1 VQATHRHS
9 SPQPPS
15 NGDRISL
22 LRLAEQVSRNIGSIP
37 AALAVREKWL
47 TGALQFW
54 AQWILGHSSGT
65 SREAFVSL
73 GQEAVPPWFLHDLE
87 ERGLTAPPSLLNDER
102 RGLTFRSIINA
113 SELGLYVD
121 DRPACFFK
129 PLVDGWDSE
138 SAACLF
144 TSRVAAAQFWPWLND
159 QPKVDDKSKAMR
171 GRRSARG
178 APTAFDWEEVLIEA
192 CAFIVVRGLPETQ
205 ADLVSHIAEWFG
217 DDAPADSTIKDHI
230 APLYQRIERALRR

>member
-1 VQATHRHS
+1 MRRSGGRANAHRDRNACPYRQAGSHAWKLHS
-9 SPQPPS
+9 DTAGPQPPS
-15 NGDRISL
+15 SGDRISL
-22 LRLAEQVSRNIGSIP
+22 LRLAEHVSRNIGSIP
-37 AALAVREKWL
+37 AALAIREKWL

-54 AQWILGHSSGT
+54 VQWILGHSFGT
-65 SREAFVSL
+65 SGEAFVSL
-73 GQEAVPPWFLHDLE
+73 GEEAVPPWFLHDLE
-87 ERGLTAPPSLLNDER
+87 ERGLTAPPSLSNDER

-144 TSRVAAAQFWPWLND
+144 TSRVAAAQFWPWLDD
-159 QPKVDDKSKAMR
+159 QPKADDQSKAMQ

-178 APTAFDWEEVLIEA
+178 AKTAWDWEEALIEA
-192 CAFIVVRGLPETQ
+192 CVIH
-205 ADLVSHIAEWFG
+205 S
-217 DDAPADSTIKDHI
+217 
-230 APLYQRIERALRR
+230 